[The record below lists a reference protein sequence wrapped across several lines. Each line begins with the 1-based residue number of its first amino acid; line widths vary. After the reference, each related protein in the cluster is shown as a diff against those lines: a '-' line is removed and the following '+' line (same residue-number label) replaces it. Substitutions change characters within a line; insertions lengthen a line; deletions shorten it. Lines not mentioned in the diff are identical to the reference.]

1 MLKATKIR
9 IYPTRE
15 QADFLNQQFGS
26 VRFVYNRALAIK
38 NHYYKHRGVSLSPV
52 TDLKPLLPIAKKSRK
67 YAWLKAS
74 DSIAL
79 QEATRHLNT
88 AFKNFFDKKHPARF
102 PKFKSRHGKQS
113 SYHCMSVSVGEDWI
127 SIPKCNPIKARVH
140 REIEGSIKSITLS
153 RTTTGKYYASVLV
166 DDGLDAPKQS
176 AHLQADKVTGLDM
189 GLTHLLITSQG
200 HKVDNPR
207 FLNRAADNL
216 RRKQKA
222 LSRAAKGSA
231 GRAKARLLVAK
242 AHERVANAR
251 NDFQHKLSK
260 QLIDENQAVA
270 VETLKVKNML
280 KNRKLSK
287 HIADASW
294 SSFIA
299 KLEYKAKQSGKTLV
313 KIDQWFASSKTCHVC
328 ASKVDKLPLNIRH
341 WQCPICHAVH
351 DRDINAA
358 INIKQQGII
367 KLKAAGLTV
376 SANGGCV
383 NPVQAPVTAL
393 EVGSLAC

>member
-1 MLKATKIR
+1 MLKATKVR
-9 IYPTRE
+9 IYPTDE
-15 QADFLNQQFGS
+15 QAVFLNQQFGA

-38 NHYYKHRGVSLSPV
+38 NHYYKHYGRNLSPLR
-52 TDLKPLLPIAKKSRK
+52 DLKPLLAIAKKSRK
-67 YAWLKAS
+67 YAWLKDS

-79 QEATRHLNT
+79 QEAVRHLNT
-88 AFKNFFDKKHPARF
+88 AFKNFFDKKHPAGF
-102 PKFKSRHGKQS
+102 PKFKLRHGRQS
-113 SYHCMSVSVGEDWI
+113 SYHCTSVSVGVDWI
-127 SIPKCNPIKARVH
+127 RIPKCEPIKARVH
-140 REIEGSIKSITLS
+140 RVIEGEVKSITLS
-153 RTTTGKYYASVLV
+153 RTVIGKYYASVLT
-166 DDGLDAPKQS
+166 DDGQEPAKPIGHLDSHQV
-176 AHLQADKVTGLDM
+176 LGVDM
-189 GLTHLLITSQG
+189 GLTHLAITSDG
-200 HKVDNPR
+200 RKVANQR
-207 FLNRAADNL
+207 FLKNAAGNL

-222 LSRAAKGSA
+222 LSRTKKGSR
-231 GRAKARLLVAK
+231 GRAKARLLLAK

-260 QLIDENQAVA
+260 QLIDENQAVV

-294 SSFIA
+294 SRFIA
-299 KLEYKAKQSGKTLV
+299 MLEYKAKQSGKHLV

-328 ASKVDKLPLNIRH
+328 LTKLENLSLNIRH
-341 WQCPICHAVH
+341 WECPDCHVNH

-358 INIKQQGII
+358 MNIWQQGII

-383 NPVQAPVTAL
+383 NPVQAPVAAC
-393 EVGSLAC
+393 EVGSLVR